1 MKEKEIKQ
9 AEKDTKKSPKKKLEI
24 HGSPVTYFAGVGR
37 EAKRIRWPK
46 KDQFLPSIAIV
57 IAVAV
62 FAAVFLVLEDLASG
76 TIIEQLK
83 KAFEL
88 IR

>member
-1 MKEKEIKQ
+1 M
-9 AEKDTKKSPKKKLEI
+9 AEKVKSSTKENKKSTNKKIQI
-24 HGSPVTYFAGVGR
+24 HGTPVTYFAGVGR

-57 IAVAV
+57 IAVSI
-62 FAAVFLVLEDLASG
+62 FAAIFLVLEDLASG
-76 TIIEQLK
+76 TIIEQLR